1 MGWSSNQEESR
12 ADHYR
17 DERKHDF
24 EPIDRLERQIPTA
37 LDVAS
42 LVKLVDDISIGAR
55 LIEQYA
61 KTCAAE
67 ARMEAT
73 EAATNRIIGALEAP
87 LARKVPV

>member
-1 MGWSSNQEESR
+1 MSARQ
-12 ADHYR
+12 
-17 DERKHDF
+17 HDF

-42 LVKLVDDISIGAR
+42 LVKLVDDISVGAR

-61 KTCAAE
+61 QTIAAG

-73 EAATNRIIGALEAP
+73 EAASNRIIGAIEAP
-87 LARKVPV
+87 KVSK